1 MTVKHMMNARGNILW
16 IDDEIEHLKPHIL
29 FLEEKG
35 YAITRAGNG
44 YDALELS
51 KVNAYDLILLDQSM
65 PGMDGI
71 EILTKLKNQRKS
83 HVVIMI
89 TKTEDEW
96 LMNEAITEQVEQ
108 FLTKPVNPSQ
118 IFMACKQALEKNQ
131 IRQDSDTSKY
141 LNEFQKIELTL
152 GSNKTVD
159 DWYLLYDNLVDWQ
172 IRFDSHRDIGLED
185 ILEDQIRTCNKEF
198 SYFIEKNYEN
208 WLLEK
213 SGPTFT
219 KDIVKKYVYPFLKK
233 NEKVCLLVIDCLR
246 FDHFKVMAPILETIF
261 DIQIDYSL
269 SLLPSATPYSR
280 NAIFSGLFPDQIVEK
295 YPNQARDMQSD
306 VTSLNKYEEQFITDQ
321 LVRLNLKNKSIHY
334 HKIWA
339 ANEGNKFAK
348 SIGNYNQKDFLSL
361 VVNFVDILA
370 HKSSQ
375 LEVLKEI
382 VPNESGYRSAIKIW
396 FEQSWLLKVLKYLS
410 DNNFKIILT
419 SDHGSVRVQNDVM
432 VLADKHASTGVRY
445 KYGRNLN
452 TNSRNVI
459 VVKDPDKYRLP
470 AFGPQPTYLIAKND
484 SYFVYPNEASK
495 YQEKFKNT
503 FQHGGVSMEEL
514 IIPIVTMQSKT

>member
-1 MTVKHMMNARGNILW
+1 MISARGNILW
-16 IDDEIEHLKPHIL
+16 VDDEIEHLKPHIL

-35 YAITRAGNG
+35 YKITQARNG

-51 KVNAYDLILLDQSM
+51 MVNAYDLILLDQSM

-71 EILTKLKNQRKS
+71 ETLNKIKDQNKS

-118 IFMACKQALEKNQ
+118 IFMACKQVLEKNK

-141 LNEFQKIELTL
+141 LNEFQNIELNL
-152 GSNKTVD
+152 GNKKTVD
-159 DWYLLYDNLVDWQ
+159 DWYGLYNKLVDWQ
-172 IRFDSHRDIGLED
+172 IRFDSHRNNGLED
-185 ILEDQIRTCNKEF
+185 ILEDQVRTCNKEF

-208 WLLEK
+208 WLLQN

-219 KDIVKKYVYPFLKK
+219 KDIVRKYVYPKLKE
-233 NEKVCLLVIDCLR
+233 NERVCLLVIDCLR
-246 FDHFKVMAPILETIF
+246 LDHFKVMAPLLEPIF
-261 DIQIDYSL
+261 DIQIDHCL

-280 NAIFSGLFPDQIVEK
+280 NAIFSGLYPDQIVKK
-295 YPNQARDMQSD
+295 YPSQAKAMQSD
-306 VTSLNKYEEQFITDQ
+306 VTSLNMYEEQFITDH
-321 LVRLNLKNKSIHY
+321 LVRLNLDKKSMY
-334 HKIWA
+334 YRKIWA
-339 ANEGNKFAK
+339 ADEGNKFAK
-348 SIGNYNQKDFLSL
+348 GIKNYNHKDFLSL

-396 FEQSWLLKVLKYLS
+396 FEQSWLLRVLRYMS
-410 DNNFKIILT
+410 DNNFNIVLT

-432 VLADKHASTGVRY
+432 VSADKHASTGVRY

-452 TNSRNVI
+452 TKSRNVI
-459 VVKDPDKYRLP
+459 VVKDPEKYRLP
-470 AFGPQPTYLIAKND
+470 ALGPQPTYLIAKND
-484 SYFVYPNEASK
+484 SYFVYPNDASK

-514 IIPIVTMQSKT
+514 IIPIVLMRSKK